1 VSGHTPGPWWI
12 KWGFNVFG
20 PDNRLVANAGGHEN
34 NQNQAAVQAEN
45 VANARLIA
53 AAPDLLT
60 AVLLA
65 ADYFERL
72 PQFPDRGVDIK
83 AVTLALRAA
92 IAKAEGK

>member
-1 VSGHTPGPWWI
+1 MSKHTAGPWSANNLI
-12 KWGFNVFG
+12 VSAEVYGH
-20 PDNRLVANAGGHEN
+20 PDPIAMMAVNGGRGDEALGNAQFIVRACNAHE
-34 NQNQAAVQAEN
+34 
-45 VANARLIA
+45 
-53 AAPDLLT
+53 DLLT

-92 IAKAEGK
+92 IAKAEA

>member
-1 VSGHTPGPWWI
+1 VSGHTPGPWTLSSTYPLH
-12 KWGFNVFG
+12 VT
-20 PDNRLVANAGGHEN
+20 AAGGEYI
-34 NQNQAAVQAEN
+34 VSPGGIMPSGK
-45 VANARLIA
+45 ANARLIA

-92 IAKAEGK
+92 IAKAEA